1 MVCLR
6 GHLRELFFD
15 GEGWLTDSI
24 DVMPNGPVMTLNI
37 PLGQWHTVEVVKSG
51 TVILEY
57 KDGAYES
64 LAPDDIMEIQ
74 PNNTI

>member
-6 GHLRELFFD
+6 GYLRELLYA
-15 GEGWLTDSI
+15 GEGWLTDST
-24 DVMPNGPVMTLNI
+24 DLRSNGAVMTLNI

-64 LAPDDIMEIQ
+64 LGEEDILA
-74 PNNTI
+74 